1 MNIEMDLNFQ
11 SDVPPLKTDEHW
23 NIEMDLGDISIFPM
37 YLLSLDV
44 PGERVEFIIIGAFR
58 ELRQREPDKKNQK

>member
-1 MNIEMDLNFQ
+1 M
-11 SDVPPLKTDEHW
+11 

-44 PGERVEFIIIGAFR
+44 PCERVEFIIIGAFR
-58 ELRQREPDKKNQK
+58 ELGQREPDKRIRAGTGTGNQEKLVGFDK

>member
-1 MNIEMDLNFQ
+1 M
-11 SDVPPLKTDEHW
+11 

-44 PGERVEFIIIGAFR
+44 PCERVEFIIIGAFR
-58 ELRQREPDKKNQK
+58 ELRQWEPDKKNQGKNRNRKPKKLV